1 MSDISNFTTMKL
13 LIYFR
18 EQKELRDMTKKLSN
32 LVIEKQEK
40 SIKLLL
46 IGRNLSSEFEFLKL
60 EKTVYGTTNLH

>member
-40 SIKLLL
+40 
-46 IGRNLSSEFEFLKL
+46 FFD
-60 EKTVYGTTNLH
+60 VWMY